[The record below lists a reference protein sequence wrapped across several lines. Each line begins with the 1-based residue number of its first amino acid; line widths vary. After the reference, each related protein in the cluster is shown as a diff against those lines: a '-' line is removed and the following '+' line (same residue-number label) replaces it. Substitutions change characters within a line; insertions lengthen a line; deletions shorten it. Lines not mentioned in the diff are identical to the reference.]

1 MQLAL
6 ALALA
11 RYKALLPNSS
21 MPHAANNSEI
31 DLKPAFHPIQNP
43 RERITFQPA

>member
-6 ALALA
+6 ALAK
-11 RYKALLPNSS
+11 YKALLPNSS
-21 MPHAANNSEI
+21 MPHAVNDLEI

-43 RERITFQPA
+43 RE